1 MFALFALYRWRV
13 HELRTQLTLRFEER
27 LAERT
32 RIAQDLHDTLLQG
45 LVSASMQLHVAND
58 HIDENAPAKPLVGR
72 VMQLMGQVIEEGRD
86 AVRGL
91 RSTSGNADD
100 LETAFSRAGQEFANE
115 KVKDCRVIVEGTPR
129 KLHPIIRDEAYRIGR
144 EALANAF
151 RHSQANKIEI
161 ELEYSTKQLRILV
174 RDDGTGIDSDV
185 LQSGRD
191 GHWGLAGM
199 RERAESIGARLKVW
213 SRANAGT
220 EVELLIPSQVAF
232 HKKKKDMSKSP
243 IRVFSVDDHP
253 LLREGI
259 AALVNSQPDMV
270 LIGQAAT
277 GAEAIQLFKEQLPDV
292 TLLDLRLPDMSG
304 IDVLIAIRS
313 QFPEARIIMLTTFE
327 GDVEIQR
334 ALQAGARGYLL
345 KNMPPTELL
354 EVIRQVHAGKKRI
367 PPEIASQLLE
377 HMSDEVLTER
387 EIEVLRE
394 VADGNRNREIAERLF
409 ISEETVKVHIK
420 HIMEKLGASDRTQA
434 VSIGLRRGI
443 IQL

>member
-1 MFALFALYRWRV
+1 
-13 HELRTQLTLRFEER
+13 
-27 LAERT
+27 
-32 RIAQDLHDTLLQG
+32 
-45 LVSASMQLHVAND
+45 
-58 HIDENAPAKPLVGR
+58 
-72 VMQLMGQVIEEGRD
+72 
-86 AVRGL
+86 
-91 RSTSGNADD
+91 
-100 LETAFSRAGQEFANE
+100 
-115 KVKDCRVIVEGTPR
+115 
-129 KLHPIIRDEAYRIGR
+129 
-144 EALANAF
+144 
-151 RHSQANKIEI
+151 
-161 ELEYSTKQLRILV
+161 
-174 RDDGTGIDSDV
+174 
-185 LQSGRD
+185 
-191 GHWGLAGM
+191 
-199 RERAESIGARLKVW
+199 
-213 SRANAGT
+213 
-220 EVELLIPSQVAF
+220 
-232 HKKKKDMSKSP
+232 MSSNSP

-270 LIGQAAT
+270 LIGQGAN
-277 GAEAIQLFKEQLPDV
+277 GAEAVQLFKEHLPDV

-354 EVIRQVHAGKKRI
+354 DVIRQVHAGKKRI

-377 HMSDEVLTER
+377 HMADEVLTER
-387 EIEVLRE
+387 EIEVLRQ

-409 ISEETVKVHIK
+409 ISEETVKVHMK